1 MAPGASRSPRPCRGA
16 EVPGDPGGAAAADAA
31 SAAGGGWSAVGWRS
45 GGAWGD
51 GAWGEGGDQWS
62 DSGWQGGCGGAW
74 GEGEDQWSSSS
85 WQGGGGGQGEE
96 AGAAAGH
103 EEGWEPWY
111 IDAHDLALQPRGQ
124 GGHRFRAGREDS
136 AGSRWCCSTPAAAG
150 QTTGSPSSTGGRGA
164 PAALPADRPTPP
176 PPLVPRAVALS
187 CSLLGS
193 LDVSPCPSVCAHSGL
208 CAF

>member
-96 AGAAAGH
+96 R
-103 EEGWEPWY
+103 PV
-111 IDAHDLALQPRGQ
+111 PRRGT
-124 GGHRFRAGREDS
+124 RRAGSRGTLTPTTS
-136 AGSRWCCSTPAAAG
+136 RCSRVARAGTGSRWCCSTPAAAG
-150 QTTGSPSSTGGRGA
+150 QTTGSPSSTGCR
-164 PAALPADRPTPP
+164 
-176 PPLVPRAVALS
+176 
-187 CSLLGS
+187 
-193 LDVSPCPSVCAHSGL
+193 CPSAAASAWWCRVRRCGARSTEAGSVR
-208 CAF
+208 

>member
-96 AGAAAGH
+96 RPVPRRGTRRAGSRGTLTPTTSRCSRVARAGTGSALAAKTRQVHAGAAPRLQRRARR
-103 EEGWEPWY
+103 
-111 IDAHDLALQPRGQ
+111 LAPHRPQAVGALPQQRPRG
-124 GGHRFRAGREDS
+124 GAVCAG
-136 AGSRWCCSTPAAAG
+136 AA
-150 QTTGSPSSTGGRGA
+150 RGA
-164 PAALPADRPTPP
+164 RRLDR
-176 PPLVPRAVALS
+176 
-187 CSLLGS
+187 
-193 LDVSPCPSVCAHSGL
+193 
-208 CAF
+208 